1 MKKIYTFLALLLP
14 FIVLVSGCGQPPA
27 GGGPPSEFPVR
38 AVVALVEPR
47 PMEETVRLVGS
58 LRADQQIDVVSELS
72 GTITGIHFTQGQAVE
87 QGAELITIRDDRIR
101 ARLQEAEARYDLA
114 AANLARGRDL
124 LETET
129 ISQSDFDRLHAE
141 YQIAIAAKA
150 SANVD
155 LVDTKVSAPF
165 DGVITARRVN
175 QGAFVQVGQVITS
188 LIQLDPLD
196 AVFHLPER
204 YLRQVAKGQIIR
216 LRAAAHPEEIFEG
229 EVHYIDPRV
238 DELNRTV
245 QIKALVDNADGKL
258 KPGMFISLDLV
269 LEVAPEALVIP
280 EAAVQYFRDQARVFV
295 MGEDDRAERR
305 DVSIGR
311 RLAGELQ
318 ITSGLE
324 PGDRVVVEGFQ
335 KMGPG
340 SRIIIS
346 PDSAAFGVEPPEPTD
361 PVESNDLDEE

>member
-1 MKKIYTFLALLLP
+1 MKKVYTFLVLSSVAALL
-14 FIVLVSGCGQPPA
+14 ISGCGQPPA
-27 GGGPPSEFPVR
+27 GGGPPGEFPVQ

-58 LRADQQIDVVSELS
+58 LRADQEIDVVSELS
-72 GTITGIHFTQGQAVE
+72 GTITGIHFAQGQAVE
-87 QGAELITIRDDRIR
+87 QGAELVSIRDDRIR

-114 AANLARGRDL
+114 SANLARGRDL
-124 LETET
+124 LEAET

-141 YQIAIAAKA
+141 YKIAIAAKT

-155 LVDTKVSAPF
+155 LADTKISAPF
-165 DGVITARRVN
+165 AGVIAARRVN
-175 QGAFVQVGQVITS
+175 QGAFVQAGQVITS
-188 LIQLDPLD
+188 LVQLDPLD
-196 AVFHLPER
+196 AIFNLPER
-204 YLRQVAKGQIIR
+204 YLRQVAEGQTVR
-216 LRAAAHPEEIFEG
+216 LRAAAYPDETFKG
-229 EVHYIDPRV
+229 EVYYIDPRV
-238 DELNRTV
+238 DERNRTV
-245 QIKALVDNADGKL
+245 EIKARVENMDGHL
-258 KPGMFISLDLV
+258 NPGMFISLDLV

-280 EAAVQYFRDQARVFV
+280 EAAVQYFRDQARVYV
-295 MGEDDRAERR
+295 MDEDDRAERR

-324 PGDRVVVEGFQ
+324 AGDRVVVEGFQ

-340 SRIIIS
+340 SQIIIS

-361 PVESNDLDEE
+361 PTEPTESDAE